1 MKGRNTGITFVEA
14 GEMGALVPAP
24 AEAGAA
30 AEDEDEEPVAGEE
43 VEV

>member
-30 AEDEDEEPVAGEE
+30 DEDEEPVAGE
-43 VEV
+43 